1 VSVRLEERRLLK
13 GGLVLGAV
21 GASIP
26 VFYLS
31 FLFVFG
37 FQQAPRPVAETT
49 PAPPLVK
56 DALWARAEGGRA
68 TELRPINPV
77 NMIGYVGCAESKGPD
92 CSNWLPALRGIEY
105 LSSLHLRD
113 NQVERASFRG
123 GAGAMSFTLFMT
135 HSWTR
140 DDFLNTLAARAD
152 FGYAWRGVEA
162 AAQGFFGR
170 PAAELTLPQA
180 AFLASR
186 VGSLNIN
193 PWCEVDAAMAT
204 RNRTLE
210 MMRNNG
216 AISDTGYKEA
226 LVVPLGLVPPPAG
239 HRCA

>member
-1 VSVRLEERRLLK
+1 MRQEERRLLK

-26 VFYLS
+26 VLYLS

-37 FQQAPRPVAETT
+37 FRQAPRPVAETT
-49 PAPPLVK
+49 PAAPLVK
-56 DALWARAEGGRA
+56 EALWARAEGGRA

-105 LSSLHLRD
+105 LASLHLRD

-123 GAGAMSFTLFMT
+123 GAGSMSLTLFMT

-152 FGYAWRGVEA
+152 FGYGWRGVEA
-162 AAQGFFGR
+162 AAQGFFRR

-186 VGSLNIN
+186 VGDLRAN
-193 PWCEVDAAMAT
+193 PWCEVDAVLVN

-210 MMRNNG
+210 KMRNNG
-216 AISDTGYKEA
+216 VISDTQYQEA
-226 LVVPLGLVPPPAG
+226 SVATLGLAPPPPG